1 MAMVIGGGGARFKK
15 AVPAY
20 VKLNPEWIGLASLG
34 IPRYGGAMFIYSN
47 TLYIVGGMTR
57 TGVTSTV
64 EKIDLSTLTRSYGAS
79 MPEPRAHFGFGLIG
93 SKLYVLGG
101 IDRGG
106 MPRNTIYVYD
116 IPNNSWSTLSATLPK
131 NIAYCASAVLGS
143 IIYIIGGIDVQ
154 GNILKDA
161 YAFVTSSNS
170 VSTKASMNTA
180 RQNHAC
186 AVLSNKIY
194 CFGGDDGSNPLQSI
208 EVYDPSANTWTQLNV
223 LLPKGVTGLTALP
236 ITYQNKNYILLL
248 GG

>member
-1 MAMVIGGGGARFKK
+1 MAMVIGGGGARFRKITSVYIK
-15 AVPAY
+15 M
-20 VKLNPEWIGLASLG
+20 NPEWVGLASMG
-34 IPRYGGAMFIYSN
+34 ISRYGGAMFIYN
-47 TLYIVGGMTR
+47 NVLYIVGGMSR

-79 MPEPRAHFGFGLIG
+79 MPEPRAHFALGLIG
-93 SKLYVLGG
+93 SKFYVLGG

-106 MPRNTIYVYD
+106 MPRNTIFVYD
-116 IPNNSWSTLSATLPK
+116 IANNSWSTLNVILPK
-131 NIAYCASAVLGS
+131 NIAYCASTVLGS
-143 IIYIIGGIDVQ
+143 TIYIIGGIDDQ
-154 GNILKDA
+154 GNILKDT
-161 YAFVTSSNS
+161 YAFDTSTVT
-170 VSTKASMNTA
+170 TKASMNTA

-208 EVYDPSANTWTQLNV
+208 EVYDPSTNTWTRLNV

-236 ITYQNKNYILLL
+236 ITYQQKNYILLL